1 MFIGKFPAKMRT
13 RLALTLQQ
21 YAAALPLLTALQ
33 AQGQFL
39 CIDVHMHQRSMV
51 DSLRNER
58 EMQRLEMRLEEE
70 QRRQEAEQRR
80 LEMRLEEEQRLR
92 ETEQRRLEM
101 RLEEVQRLREEGNA
115 RLAAVEALLADLLKR

>member
-1 MFIGKFPAKMRT
+1 MLQLERNLCFLCVKEGHADAPLACIGGALFIGKFPAKMRT

-51 DSLRNER
+51 DSLRTER
-58 EMQRLEMRLEEE
+58 EMQRLEMRLE
-70 QRRQEAEQRR
+70 RQ
-80 LEMRLEEEQRLR
+80 
-92 ETEQRRLEM
+92 
-101 RLEEVQRLREEGNA
+101 REESNA
-115 RLAAVEALLADLLKR
+115 RVAALEAMVAALLKNK